1 MDAKTHQ
8 LGGLMKMERR
18 CIIPTFLGAIVL
30 DYHKVQA
37 GGLDH
42 RAVIDGQQRL
52 TTLHLIARALFDV
65 AIETGSKQARSLR
78 RLLEI
83 PDDVADG
90 ADEIHKLWPRRR
102 DRDEWRAVM
111 SNEVPDDGHRYTAA
125 RRFFADSVRKT
136 LADEEI
142 DGVPTFGDLVDA
154 FQSLFRIV
162 VIELD
167 PNDDAQVIF
176 EVLNG
181 RQTALSSADLVKNL
195 IFLRVE
201 QQNPGEVEDLYDR
214 HWAHFDEAF
223 WKENVGRGHA
233 QRRHADRMLAAWL
246 TAQSKETA
254 HPDRL
259 YGMVRRHLDAPGV
272 KAVDILPVIERYA
285 EYYCEVRG
293 EVEISDKRLARLY
306 RTVGS
311 LAQDTTLALLLW
323 LRDNL
328 SDHPDQLR
336 GAVAGVESYLVRRA
350 MIGFS
355 TRGYNMVFQATLE
368 DARSAP
374 TSGIAEAVEA
384 SLAVREGAVKWPTDD
399 EIADTFIG
407 RKFYDNVSRGKI
419 RIILGGIDHQLQAEN
434 VKAETVD
441 HDYDALTIEH
451 LMPQTWQINWPVS
464 GEDAAARELAAQERD
479 RAIHRLGNLTLING
493 ELNSSLGNAAW
504 ADRRA
509 DLVHHSSLLLNAEI
523 GANPNWNDWDEDAI
537 AQRGSE
543 LARIAAR
550 RWPRP
555 PHKSAG
561 HP

>member
-1 MDAKTHQ
+1 
-8 LGGLMKMERR
+8 MKMERR
-18 CIIPTFLGAIVL
+18 CIIPTFQRDYEWTKEDQWKLLYEDLESAAQRLAKARSNDKLTGLVTPIDQISPHFLGAIVL

-167 PNDDAQVIF
+167 PN
-176 EVLNG
+176 
-181 RQTALSSADLVKNL
+181 
-195 IFLRVE
+195 
-201 QQNPGEVEDLYDR
+201 
-214 HWAHFDEAF
+214 
-223 WKENVGRGHA
+223 VGRGHA

-272 KAVDILPVIERYA
+272 KAVDLLPVIERYA

-464 GEDAAARELAAQERD
+464 GEDAAARELAA
-479 RAIHRLGNLTLING
+479 
-493 ELNSSLGNAAW
+493 W

-509 DLVHHSSLLLNAEI
+509 DLVHHSSLRLNAEI

-561 HP
+561 HL